1 MSILELGEHGGG
13 EAGMLAEIDERNFL
27 AKAKLPELAPDLVSG
42 EYPGD
47 RLLATF
53 GWLNFHISCTEIIIF
68 YFSHAEHIIGWQLK
82 FRLFPV
88 TLPSRYRLD

>member
-1 MSILELGEHGGG
+1 
-13 EAGMLAEIDERNFL
+13 
-27 AKAKLPELAPDLVSG
+27 
-42 EYPGD
+42 
-47 RLLATF
+47 
-53 GWLNFHISCTEIIIF
+53 LNFHISCTEIIIF